1 MDCLI
6 CVQRFDTDILNHI
19 RLMHP
24 EVMDQKTQKELLS
37 LKPVNIDMHEAD
49 HVCEK
54 CDQQFRIGMFYGESF
69 EGMFQGMPIVSLIC
83 GDCFMVVQ

>member
-6 CVQRFDTDILNHI
+6 CVEHFDTDMLNHI

-24 EVMDQKTQKELLS
+24 EVMDQKTRQELLS
-37 LKPVNIDMHEAD
+37 LKPVTLAMHADD

-54 CDQQFRIGMFYGESF
+54 CDQQFRTGMYFGESF

-83 GDCFMVVQ
+83 GDCFMVVE